1 MHNQEFHQFS
11 GTEGYVASRALQDV
25 VNVAIALER
34 PLLLKGEP
42 GTGKTLLAHHI
53 AKALGMEIILWNVK
67 STTKARDGLYT
78 YDTVQRLNDARFGDG
93 DVRDIRHYIKH
104 GPLGRAFGSN
114 ERVVLLIDEVDKADI
129 EFPNDLLFELDEMRF
144 HILETDEWVKA
155 VHRPVVIVTSNS
167 EKELP
172 DAFLRRCVF
181 HYIDFPDEEQMRA
194 IIDVHFPSLSGELM
208 RPVHPIHSDIAFFA
222 GMKVV
227 WILLWLPIAAV
238 LYLIFRPELHPTL
251 LEVAVFFVAI
261 WGAFLVRTMF
271 LSILGII
278 TFWTTRVGALY
289 ELYFALE
296 LILSGRMV
304 PMALMREL
312 GVAHDIVNVHGGA
325 CALGHPIGC
334 SGARVLS
341 TLIYALHDR
350 GWQHGLAT
358 LCLGGGEAVAMA
370 VEVEVDR

>member
-1 MHNQEFHQFS
+1 MSNQQFHQFS
-11 GTEGYVASRALQDV
+11 GTDGYVASRALQDV

-104 GPLGRAFGSN
+104 GPLGRAFASN

-155 VHRPVVIVTSNS
+155 NHRPVVIVTSNS

-194 IIDVHFPSLSGELM
+194 IINVHFPDLSGELM
-208 RPVHPIHSDIAFFA
+208 QSAC
-222 GMKVV
+222 K
-227 WILLWLPIAAV
+227 
-238 LYLIFRPELHPTL
+238 IFYGLR
-251 LEVAVFFVAI
+251 EVAGLRKRPSTSELLDWIRVLLAS
-261 WGAFLVRTMF
+261 GAKLPEEPPAFKSVPFLGALVKMEEDLDTLTRHGNRSADVRT
-271 LSILGII
+271 
-278 TFWTTRVGALY
+278 A
-289 ELYFALE
+289 
-296 LILSGRMV
+296 
-304 PMALMREL
+304 
-312 GVAHDIVNVHGGA
+312 
-325 CALGHPIGC
+325 GH
-334 SGARVLS
+334 RFF
-341 TLIYALHDR
+341 R
-350 GWQHGLAT
+350 
-358 LCLGGGEAVAMA
+358 
-370 VEVEVDR
+370 

>member
-1 MHNQEFHQFS
+1 MTNDGFHQFH
-11 GTEGYVASRALQDV
+11 GTEGYVASRALQDA
-25 VNVAIALER
+25 VNVAVALER

-53 AKALGMEIILWNVK
+53 AQALGMELILWNVK

-104 GPLGRAFGSN
+104 GPLGRAFASN

-208 RPVHPIHSDIAFFA
+208 QSAC
-222 GMKVV
+222 K
-227 WILLWLPIAAV
+227 
-238 LYLIFRPELHPTL
+238 IFYGLR
-251 LEVAVFFVAI
+251 EVAGLRKRPSTSELLDWI
-261 WGAFLVRTMF
+261 
-271 LSILGII
+271 
-278 TFWTTRVGALY
+278 RVLLA
-289 ELYFALE
+289 
-296 LILSGRMV
+296 
-304 PMALMREL
+304 
-312 GVAHDIVNVHGGA
+312 
-325 CALGHPIGC
+325 
-334 SGARVLS
+334 SGAKLPEE
-341 TLIYALHDR
+341 I
-350 GWQHGLAT
+350 
-358 LCLGGGEAVAMA
+358 
-370 VEVEVDR
+370 